1 MSFPATSNPEN
12 SGRQT
17 PPGRALAGQAPA
29 RKLQSINS
37 DAAAVAASAEG
48 LGWNRWQ
55 GRVASGRVARGGEQN
70 VLIVGAGR
78 LGRELAAILQRDHIH
93 GRRVVGF
100 VDERESVG
108 GDVLGRVDDLARIA
122 RSEFVDEV
130 ILAIPDQHYLARR
143 VIRESRRN
151 RLNVRAIPDLYGH
164 EGGQERRQSGGH
176 RPNPLV
182 LEYFGGLPVLALHEE
197 KAPTSGLFWKRVLDI
212 VLSAAVLL
220 AAAPLLAVIALA
232 IKLASPG
239 PVLYRAK
246 RVGLKG
252 RKFICNKFRTMVT
265 DADQLKDS
273 LRVDNERQGPCFKI
287 AADPRITHLGRFLR
301 RYSLDELP
309 QFWNVLRGE
318 MSLVGPRPHPLDDV
332 AHYRLDHLRRLDVTP
347 GITGLWQ
354 ITARRDPSF
363 QRNMTLDLEYIEH
376 WNLRMD
382 LKILWKT
389 VFVMLHGSGA

>member
-1 MSFPATSNPEN
+1 MSSPAPSNPGN
-12 SGRQT
+12 SGGRT
-17 PPGRALAGQAPA
+17 GPGLIPRLAGPVQA
-29 RKLQSINS
+29 RTLDSVNS
-37 DAAAVAASAEG
+37 DVAAGAATAEG
-48 LGWNRWQ
+48 FGWNRFQSWAAT
-55 GRVASGRVARGGEQN
+55 RRIARGGEQN

-78 LGRELAAILQRDHIH
+78 LGREMASILERERIH
-93 GRRVVGF
+93 GRTVVGF
-100 VDERESVG
+100 VDDREAVE
-108 GDVLGRVDDLARIA
+108 GDVLGRLSDLTRIA

-130 ILAIPDQHYLARR
+130 ILAIPDQPELARW

-151 RLNVRAIPDLYGH
+151 RLNIRVIPDLYGQP
-164 EGGQERRQSGGH
+164 EQSRDRQ
-176 RPNPLV
+176 PNPLV
-182 LEYFGGLPVLALHEE
+182 LEYFGGLPVLALHQE
-197 KAPTSGLFWKRVLDI
+197 KTPASSLFWKRVLDI
-212 VLSAAVLL
+212 VLSAAALMV
-220 AAAPLLAVIALA
+220 AAPLMVMIALA

-246 RVGLKG
+246 RVGFKG
-252 RKFICNKFRTMVT
+252 RKFICNKFRTMVAN
-265 DADQLKDS
+265 ADQLKDG
-273 LRVDNERQGPCFKI
+273 LRANNERQGPCFKI
-287 AADPRITHLGRFLR
+287 AADPRVTRLGQFLR

-309 QFWNVLRGE
+309 QFWNVLWGE
-318 MSLVGPRPHPLDDV
+318 MSLVGPRPHPIDDV